1 VSKFLPKALVR
12 PRTEEPKPGERAAAE
27 RYSVSV
33 QVGILS
39 EDGQA
44 SGAVKDISVTG
55 ARIEGVPHLP
65 EPGSHLRL
73 GFSFYAHALPVPIHA
88 RVVRQV
94 DEAGFAVE
102 FEDVD
107 FRTQILLRALLPRV
121 CEDGIGGEAG
131 LPLNDEGLIALALPP
146 LLLAACAKVAARED
160 VKLEDWIMEQL
171 ERAALQGL
179 ADEG

>member
-1 VSKFLPKALVR
+1 MR
-12 PRTEEPKPGERAAAE
+12 PRTRDPKPGKRAAAE

-39 EDGQA
+39 DDGQT
-44 SGAVKDISVTG
+44 SGSVKDISVTG
-55 ARIEGVPHLP
+55 ARIEGAATVPA
-65 EPGSHLRL
+65 PGSHLRL

-88 RVVRQV
+88 RVIRKV
-94 DEAGFAVE
+94 DDGGFAVE

-121 CEDGIGGEAG
+121 CEEGLGGEGG

-146 LLLAACAKVAARED
+146 LLLAACAKVAAQED
-160 VKLEDWIMEQL
+160 MKLEDWIMQQL
-171 ERAALQGL
+171 EHAALHGL
-179 ADEG
+179 ADQD